1 MLMTDEVLTE
11 RGAGWH
17 SGKWKPWRLRGRPE
31 IALPLLHAALH
42 HNWLHRHGCHGI
54 TKPTRYHGKGTA
66 APVTHASSHKRGKNS
81 DTVYYC
87 TWCDVFPSKQ
97 QPLDA
102 DSYKHCTSYIITF
115 CAPHRIHVIF
125 CLLLW
130 KQGRMYLL
138 TFHAAKHTLEA
149 VFSHKYRMI
158 WHARRGG
165 EKTQCSFLT
174 T

>member
-1 MLMTDEVLTE
+1 M
-11 RGAGWH
+11 
-17 SGKWKPWRLRGRPE
+17 
-31 IALPLLHAALH
+31 
-42 HNWLHRHGCHGI
+42 
-54 TKPTRYHGKGTA
+54 RYHGKGTA

-87 TWCDVFPSKQ
+87 TWCNVIPNKQ

-115 CAPHRIHVIF
+115 CAPLLIHVIF

-130 KQGRMYLL
+130 KQGWMYQL
-138 TFHAAKHTLEA
+138 TFHALKHTLEA
-149 VFSHKYRMI
+149 VFSHKYHMI

-165 EKTQCSFLT
+165 GRENSVLLFDNLVKTTSKSKRYKLSKRQGGRHQTLPVSSLT
-174 T
+174 SKQTWHAFKLMCGCGSSCNQYI